1 MQQKYLEQTKRELKL
16 RNYSFKTIKAYFG
29 CLEEYFDFKKFNLG
43 KIDEENIKRFLL
55 NKQSKNYSSQTIN
68 LYLNAIKFFYREVLK
83 IPQKVN
89 LKFAKRS
96 KKLPIVLS
104 REEIKNI
111 IDVIRNP
118 KHKLI
123 ISLAYGAGLRISEV
137 VNLKTKD
144 VNLEELTIHLKN
156 AKGKKDRITIFPEK
170 IKTDLQNLIAGK
182 NPNDYLFESERGGKL
197 TERTAQKI
205 FENALQKAG
214 IKKDATFHS
223 LRHSFATHLLENGV
237 DVRYVQELLGHQN
250 IRTTQRYT
258 QVTNPNLKILKVR
271 YNKNCKFLDDL

>member
-1 MQQKYLEQTKRELKL
+1 
-16 RNYSFKTIKAYFG
+16 
-29 CLEEYFDFKKFNLG
+29 
-43 KIDEENIKRFLL
+43 
-55 NKQSKNYSSQTIN
+55 
-68 LYLNAIKFFYREVLK
+68 LK
-83 IPQKVN
+83 IPEKIN

-104 REEIKNI
+104 REEIRNI
-111 IDVIRNP
+111 IDSIRNL

-137 VNLKTKD
+137 VNLKVKD

-170 IKTDLQNLIAGK
+170 IRSNLKSLIIGK
-182 NPNDYLFESERGGKL
+182 KSDDYLFESERGGKL
-197 TERTAQKI
+197 TERTAQKV
-205 FENALQKAG
+205 FENALRRAG

-237 DVRYVQELLGHQN
+237 DIRYVQELLGDRN
-250 IRTTQRYT
+250 IRTTQVYT
-258 QVTNPNLKILKVR
+258 QVTNPKLKNIKSPL
-271 YNKNCKFLDDL
+271 

>member
-1 MQQKYLEQTKRELKL
+1 MQEYLEKTRQELRL
-16 RNYSFKTIKAYFG
+16 RNYSLKTIKVYLG
-29 CLEEYFDFKKFNLG
+29 CLKEYFDSKKFNLE
-43 KIDEENIKRFLL
+43 KIDEEKIKQFLL
-55 NKQSKNYSSQTIN
+55 DKQSRNYSSQTIN
-68 LYLNAIKFFYREVLK
+68 LYLNAVKFFYREVLK
-83 IPQKVN
+83 IPQKID

-111 IDVIRNP
+111 IDAIKNP

-137 VNLKTKD
+137 ISLKVKD
-144 VNLEELTIHLKN
+144 VNLEELTIHLKD

-170 IKTDLQNLIAGK
+170 IKIALQNLIADK
-182 NPNDYLFESERGGKL
+182 NLRDYLFESERGGRL
-197 TERTAQKI
+197 TTRTAQKV
-205 FENALQKAG
+205 FENAIRKAG

-237 DVRYVQELLGHQN
+237 DVRYVQKLLGHRN
-250 IRTTQRYT
+250 IRTTQVYT
-258 QVTNPNLKILKVR
+258 QVTNPMLKNIKSPLE
-271 YNKNCKFLDDL
+271 

>member
-1 MQQKYLEQTKRELKL
+1 MQQKYLEQTRQELRL
-16 RNYSFKTIKAYFG
+16 RNYSLKTIKSYSG
-29 CLEEYFDFKKFNLG
+29 CLKEYFDFKKFNLE
-43 KIDEENIKRFLL
+43 KIDEENIKQFLL
-55 NKQSKNYSSQTIN
+55 NKQDENYSSQTIN

-83 IPQKVN
+83 ISKKIN

-111 IDVIRNP
+111 IDAIRNP

-137 VNLKTKD
+137 VSLEVKD

-182 NPNDYLFESERGGKL
+182 NPNNYLFESERGGKL
-197 TERTAQKI
+197 TERTAQKV
-205 FENALQKAG
+205 FENALRGAG

-250 IRTTQRYT
+250 IRTTQIYT
-258 QVTNPNLKILKVR
+258 QVTNPKLKNIKSPL
-271 YNKNCKFLDDL
+271 